1 MTENTPTNAPHPGD
15 LAPDQNATA
24 ARPGVDFQALFNAS
38 PTPLLVVTPPDFTI
52 IAVNDAYLR
61 ATMTERDA
69 IIARGI
75 FDVFPDNPADPAAT
89 GVHNLRASLERVVA
103 QRRADEM
110 AVQHYDIPR
119 PATAGGG
126 FEERWWSPLNT
137 PVFGSDGE
145 ITCIIHRVEDVT
157 ELVRLQGERGEYDR
171 RLSAERAASAE
182 AREARAEAEGAN
194 RAKGELLAVMSHELR
209 TPLNAIG
216 GYAELL
222 ELGIHG
228 PVTPQQLEVLYHIQ
242 QSQRH
247 LLGLIND
254 VLNYAK
260 LETGAVHY
268 QLADVRMCD
277 ALRAAEVLTA
287 PQARAKRLTLSV
299 AECPA
304 TLVARV
310 DSDKLRQILV
320 NLLSNAVKFTE
331 PGGRISLQCEEDG
344 DRVRLSVRDTGIGIP
359 RDKLESIFEPFVQ
372 VGRTLNRPSEGTGL
386 GLAISRDLARA
397 MGGDLTAESALRVGS
412 TFTLELLRP

>member
-1 MTENTPTNAPHPGD
+1 MAQNTPTTR
-15 LAPDQNATA
+15 PDPEGPPPNQGTVPPFPRA
-24 ARPGVDFQALFNAS
+24 DFEALFNAA
-38 PTPLLVVTPPDFTI
+38 PTPLLVVTASDFTI

-69 IIARGI
+69 IIGQGI
-75 FDVFPDNPADPAAT
+75 FDVFPNNPSDPAAT
-89 GVHNLRASLERVVA
+89 GVRNLRASLERVVA
-103 QRRADEM
+103 ERRPDEM

-137 PVFGSDGE
+137 PVFGRDGE
-145 ITCIIHRVEDVT
+145 VACVIHRVEDVT
-157 ELVRLQGERGEYDR
+157 ELVRLQAQHAEYDR
-171 RLSAERAASAE
+171 RLSAERAALAE
-182 AREARAEAEGAN
+182 AREAGAEAEGAN
-194 RAKGELLAVMSHELR
+194 RAKAEFLAVMSHELR

-228 PVTPQQLEVLYHIQ
+228 PVTPQQAEDLQHIQ

-260 LETGAVHY
+260 LETGAVRYH
-268 QLADVRMCD
+268 LADVHVCD
-277 ALRAAEVLTA
+277 ALTAAEALTA
-287 PQARAKRLTLSV
+287 PQAQTKQLALTVAK
-299 AECPA
+299 CPA
-304 TLVARV
+304 SLMARA
-310 DSDKLRQILV
+310 DADKLRQILV
-320 NLLSNAVKFTE
+320 NLLSNAVKFTD
-331 PGGRISLQCEEDG
+331 PGGRIALECEEHR
-344 DRVRLSVRDTGIGIP
+344 DRVRLNVRDTGIGIP
-359 RDKLESIFEPFVQ
+359 PDKLEAIFEPFVQ
-372 VGRTLNRPSEGTGL
+372 VGRALNRPSEGTGL

-397 MGGDLTAESALRVGS
+397 MGGDLTAESTPGAGS